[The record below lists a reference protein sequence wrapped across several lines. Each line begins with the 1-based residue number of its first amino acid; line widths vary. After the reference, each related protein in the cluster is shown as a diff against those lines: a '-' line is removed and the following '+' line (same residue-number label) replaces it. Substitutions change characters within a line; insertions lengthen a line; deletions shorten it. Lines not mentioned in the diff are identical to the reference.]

1 MKINRQ
7 LLSIKLTFAV
17 VVAIISLMAIFSLAL
32 AQASAKVYP
41 QQAEAGG
48 QSLVVDIMAENVTSM
63 YGAEFRVKYDPAV
76 LRVVDAIADQD
87 GVQILPGNLLP
98 ADQGFVVANQV
109 NEAEGT
115 AVFALT
121 LLRPAEPVNGSGP
134 LARITFD
141 VLQDQPSA
149 INVEHAKLVAIDP
162 AQPGKMPETI
172 PSELA
177 ALSVGGSPVVA
188 DTSAPPPPAVDN
200 AAAVAAPVAAP
211 AAPAGEFPW
220 WIVAV
225 IVLTLGLLVLGG
237 FVIMGGMNRG
247 EPAPP
252 PAHRLSGSGR
262 PSAFNPVSAPADL
275 SRESG
280 RSRR

>member
-1 MKINRQ
+1 MKFNRQ
-7 LLSIKLTFAV
+7 LFSIKLTFAV
-17 VVAIISLMAIFSLAL
+17 VLAVIALLAIFSLAL
-32 AQASAKVYP
+32 AQAGARVYP

-48 QSLVVDIMAENVTSM
+48 QTLIVDIMAENVTSM

-76 LRVVDAIADQD
+76 LRAVDALADQD
-87 GVQILPGNLLP
+87 GVQILPGSLLP

-121 LLRPAEPVNGSGP
+121 LLRPAEPVNGGGP

-177 ALSVGGSPVVA
+177 ALSIGGSPATA
-188 DTSAPPPPAVDN
+188 DTAASLPAAGNAP
-200 AAAVAAPVAAP
+200 AAAAPAAAS

-237 FVIMGGMNRG
+237 FVIMGGMNRS
-247 EPAPP
+247 EPAPQ
-252 PAHRLSGSGR
+252 PARRSSGSSR
-262 PSAFNPVSAPADL
+262 PSAFNPASAPADL
-275 SRESG
+275 SREPG
-280 RSRR
+280 RPRR